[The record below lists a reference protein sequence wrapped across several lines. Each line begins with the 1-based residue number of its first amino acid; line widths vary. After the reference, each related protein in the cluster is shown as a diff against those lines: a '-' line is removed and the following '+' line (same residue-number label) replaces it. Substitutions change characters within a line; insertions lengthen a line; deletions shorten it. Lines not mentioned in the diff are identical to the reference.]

1 MKDCFKCKS
10 QKEDS
15 EFGLNQKR
23 PDGLQTY
30 CKECTR
36 QVDRDHYKKHAQRI
50 KHQKRAL
57 NKKRYQD
64 NKGKTDKIKSETP
77 CTDCG
82 KLFHPCQMQFDH
94 LKDKKFNVSEILAN
108 YTWETIEKEI
118 AKCEVVC
125 ANCHCLRTHRRRNRE
140 LA

>member
-1 MKDCFKCKS
+1 MKTCFKCQT

-15 EFGLNQKR
+15 EFGANKKR
-23 PDGLQTY
+23 VDGLQTY
-30 CKECTR
+30 CKTCTR
-36 QVDRDHYKKHAQRI
+36 EFDRVFYNKNAPKIKQR
-50 KHQKRAL
+50 KRIL
-57 NKKRYQD
+57 NKKRYQE
-64 NKGKTDKIKSETP
+64 NKSKTDKIKSETP

-94 LKDKKFNVSEILAN
+94 LKDKKFNVSEILQN
-108 YTWETIEKEI
+108 YNWETIEKEV

-125 ANCHCLRTHRRRNRE
+125 ANCHCLRTFKRRNRE